1 MKKWQLEGVLCR
13 IASPKLILPDPD
25 PGRTECSSYVP
36 YSYVRKESRVVSV
49 CRSVVAF
56 FIRFL

>member
-13 IASPKLILPDPD
+13 IAPPKLILPDP
-25 PGRTECSSYVP
+25 GQTVCSRYVP
-36 YSYVRKESRVVSV
+36 NSSVRKESRVVSV

-56 FIRFL
+56 FIRCL

>member
-1 MKKWQLEGVLCR
+1 MNKWQLEGVLCR
-13 IASPKLILPDPD
+13 IASPKLILPDP
-25 PGRTECSSYVP
+25 GHTACSSSVP
-36 YSYVRKESRVVSV
+36 YSSVQKDSRLVSV

>member
-13 IASPKLILPDPD
+13 IAPPKLILPDP
-25 PGRTECSSYVP
+25 GHTMCSSYVP
-36 YSYVRKESRVVSV
+36 NSYVQKESRVVSV

>member
-13 IASPKLILPDPD
+13 IASPKLVLPD
-25 PGRTECSSYVP
+25 PGRTICSSY
-36 YSYVRKESRVVSV
+36 SSGSHLQKESWIVSV

-56 FIRFL
+56 FIRCF

>member
-13 IASPKLILPDPD
+13 IAPPKLVLPDP
-25 PGRTECSSYVP
+25 GQSVCSRYVP
-36 YSYVRKESRVVSV
+36 HSSIQKESRLISV
-49 CRSVVAF
+49 CRSIVAF